1 MVVAD
6 WSPGSRCLVCWLLMF
21 AGFYITYAFMCHVSC
36 TFFYC
41 WVKVIFNGRDNKVK
55 CKVESKLA
63 QEEDVLQLWPLFWE
77 AIWNIVWI
85 QMSIS
90 YADLASVCP
99 EGCLNPQ
106 FIKSAL
112 SVTDVDSV
120 YRFCLGCRL
129 HHALFRANP
138 HIENNLFLI
147 FYRLNN

>member
-106 FIKSAL
+106 FIKSAI
-112 SVTDVDSV
+112 SVTDVECLQILPRVQTSPHFV
-120 YRFCLGCRL
+120 QNKSTYRKSFVFDIL
-129 HHALFRANP
+129 
-138 HIENNLFLI
+138 
-147 FYRLNN
+147 